1 MLFGKKRRK
10 IIETAEPTPI
20 REIWDRLKKNKT
32 AMIALVIVILI
43 TLGAIFADVIA
54 DYDELA
60 LTQHPEIRNKPPSA
74 EHWFGTDAFGRDLF
88 ARVIHG
94 SRYSLLFGLV
104 CTLLSTIL
112 GSFLGAT
119 AAYFGKKVEMV
130 IMRSVDA
137 MMSIPPTLLILVIVA
152 AMGPGFRSMFI
163 AMVISYTPHFTR
175 MIHSVVI
182 TVVRQEY
189 IEAARSVGASNLSII
204 FNHVLPNAIGPI
216 IVNAMMNIAGLIMG
230 AASLSFIGMGVQ
242 PPAPEW
248 GSMLQEATGWM
259 RQYPHQV
266 IFPGIAIVL
275 TSLSFNLLG
284 DGMAD
289 ALDPR
294 RAEL

>member
-1 MLFGKKRRK
+1 M
-10 IIETAEPTPI
+10 IETAQPTPM
-20 REIWDRLKKNKT
+20 REVWTRLKKNKI
-32 AMIALVIVILI
+32 AMAALVVVVLI
-43 TLGAIFADVIA
+43 TLVAVFADVIA
-54 DYDELA
+54 DYETRALA
-60 LTQHPEIRNKPPSA
+60 HHPEIRNQGPNA
-74 EHWFGTDAFGRDLF
+74 AHWFGTDAFGRDVF

-94 SRYSLLFGLV
+94 ARYSLLFGLV
-104 CTLLSTIL
+104 CTFLSTLI
-112 GSFLGAT
+112 GCFLGAS
-119 AAYFGKKVEMV
+119 AAYLGKKFEMLV
-130 IMRSVDA
+130 MRTMDA

-152 AMGPGFRSMFI
+152 AMGAGLKSMFF

-189 IEAARSVGASNLSII
+189 IEAARSVGATRLSII
-204 FNHVLPNAIGPI
+204 FRHVLPNAIGPI
-216 IVNAMMNIAGLIMG
+216 LVNAMMNIAGLIMG
-230 AASLSFIGMGVQ
+230 AAALSFIGMGVQ

-259 RQYPHQV
+259 RQYPYMV
-266 IFPGIAIVL
+266 LFPGLAVVITA
-275 TSLSFNLLG
+275 LSFNLLG